1 MKIPLMKQLSWY
13 LAAVMFVLA
22 ITPRVEAGFAPSEM
36 VSISQNDRAAD
47 VQKIRNALEIKA
59 VSKRLKQFGLSKEEI
74 QQRIAQLN
82 DQQIHQLATHLDD
95 LKAGQGDA
103 LGITIAVLVIAI
115 LVVVLIKITGR
126 EIIITR

>member
-13 LAAVMFVLA
+13 LAAVMFILA
-22 ITPRVEAGFAPSEM
+22 VTPRVEAGFVPSEM
-36 VSISQNDRAAD
+36 VAMSLSDRATD
-47 VQKIRNALEIKA
+47 VEKIRSTLEIKA
-59 VSKRLKQFGLSKEEI
+59 VSERLKQFGLTKEEI
-74 QQRIAQLN
+74 QKRIAQLN
-82 DQQIHQLATHLDD
+82 DHQIHQLATHLDD